1 MLLQYGSKHF
11 QQSNQEAYG
20 AGRTDQLRP
29 VSDPI
34 SGNLRHDPVKQH
46 DDQSYWRLQKSAKP
60 QQNNDG

>member
-46 DDQSYWRLQKSAKP
+46 DDQSY
-60 QQNNDG
+60 